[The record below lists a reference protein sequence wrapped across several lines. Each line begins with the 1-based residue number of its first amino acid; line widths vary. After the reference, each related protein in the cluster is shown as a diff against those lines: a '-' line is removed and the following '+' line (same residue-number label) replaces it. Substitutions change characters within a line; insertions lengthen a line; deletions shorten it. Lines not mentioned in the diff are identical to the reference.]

1 MSNDQISQRTENVV
15 NAFRN
20 PINNLYASVYD
31 TVYIELTKESL
42 ISFNAGWTEA
52 VAYIK
57 SHPDCTSEELFQ
69 AREQIAKERYPYA
82 HMIDL
87 KTPKDVT
94 C

>member
-1 MSNDQISQRTENVV
+1 MLINRVSQCTENVV
-15 NAFRN
+15 DAFRN

-87 KTPKDVT
+87 KTQKNRND
-94 C
+94 